1 MLKNVSV
8 ISTYNTDN
16 IAGLEKDFELKKIR
30 RMDFFSKLALKSAVN
45 CLKIADIR
53 LEENKNIG
61 LIVATGYGPVKKT
74 CDFMDSIIDFGDE
87 CASPNA
93 FSSSVH
99 NSALTTISILLNIKG
114 PSLTVSNLDS
124 SFQSALAIAQTW
136 LSCGT
141 ADKVLVGAVD
151 EIHTVAQSII
161 ENNVEVFKDFSNKNV
176 GFGSAFFLLEKS
188 DNNID
193 VNLENKA
200 DNKFYPS
207 CLAMELSKKYSLILD
222 KQDIETIC
230 CDFIK
235 TELSKKYKNVLNV
248 FENDGISNIFTDV
261 DDTTQQEILKTLS
274 SIFSKETVTVNKN
287 FIVDEIFNLFKKN
300 KFINFLTSGSTGIS
314 KQCKH
319 SQDNIKE
326 EVSAVLPLF
335 KDIKRI
341 VCLVPSFHSYGFIFG
356 LQLSKRLNVELIKM
370 PPIPT
375 TDWNNVLQDNDL
387 FVTFPMF
394 LNQLVKLEYK
404 FTKKVTVLTST
415 APCPKETMDGLYDNG
430 VNTLTEIYGA
440 SEAGAIGY
448 RNKSSEGFKL
458 LPCWEPK
465 LNNNTM
471 VSIKRKNSDMEIELP
486 DNVELFE
493 DNRFKPVSRKDNAVQ
508 VAGINVYPN
517 KVKDILCK
525 FENVKEAAVR
535 LSKPEEGN
543 FLKAFIVLKDSNTDK
558 EQFMKNLK
566 VYMKQSLTAHETP
579 KKITLG
585 TELPKTQFGKMK
597 DWQE

>member
-16 IAGLEKDFELKKIR
+16 ITGLEKDFELKKIR

-45 CLKIADIR
+45 CLKIADIS

-61 LIVATGYGPVKKT
+61 LIIATGYGPVKKT

-93 FSSSVH
+93 FSASVH

-114 PSLTVSNLDS
+114 PSLTISNLDS
-124 SFQSALAIAQTW
+124 SFQSALSIAQTW
-136 LSCGT
+136 LSCGM
-141 ADKVLVGAVD
+141 AEKVLVGAVE
-151 EIHTVAQSII
+151 EIHTVAQTVI

-188 DNNID
+188 DNDID
-193 VNLENKA
+193 INLENKV
-200 DNKFYPS
+200 DSKFYPS
-207 CLAMELSKKYSLILD
+207 SFAMDMSKKYSLILD
-222 KQDIETIC
+222 KQDIEAVS

-261 DDTTQQEILKTLS
+261 DDLTKQEILQTLS
-274 SIFSKETVTVNKN
+274 SIFSKESVKINDN
-287 FIVDEIFNLFKKN
+287 FIVDEIFNLFKEN

-394 LNQLVKLEYK
+394 LNQLVKLETK
-404 FTKKVTVLTST
+404 FTKKITILTST
-415 APCPKETMDGLYDNG
+415 APCPKETMDTLYKNG
-430 VNTLTEIYGA
+430 INTLIEIYGA

-448 RNKSSEGFKL
+448 RNKSTEGFKL

-486 DNVELFE
+486 DNIELFE

-517 KVKDILCK
+517 KIKDTLKTFDNVKDI
-525 FENVKEAAVR
+525 VVR
-535 LSKPEEGN
+535 LARQEEGD
-543 FLKAFIVLKDSNTDK
+543 FLKAYIVLKDNSVDK
-558 EQFMKNLK
+558 EQFMKCFK
-566 VYMKQSLTAHETP
+566 IFMKQNLTVHEIP
-579 KKITLG
+579 KKITIG
-585 TELPKTQFGKMK
+585 TEIPRTNFGKLK
-597 DWQE
+597 DW

>member
-1 MLKNVSV
+1 M
-8 ISTYNTDN
+8 
-16 IAGLEKDFELKKIR
+16 AE
-30 RMDFFSKLALKSAVN
+30 
-45 CLKIADIR
+45 
-53 LEENKNIG
+53 
-61 LIVATGYGPVKKT
+61 
-74 CDFMDSIIDFGDE
+74 
-87 CASPNA
+87 
-93 FSSSVH
+93 
-99 NSALTTISILLNIKG
+99 
-114 PSLTVSNLDS
+114 
-124 SFQSALAIAQTW
+124 
-136 LSCGT
+136 
-141 ADKVLVGAVD
+141 KVLVGAVD
-151 EIHTVAQSII
+151 EIHTVAQTVI
-161 ENNVEVFKDFSNKNV
+161 ENNAEVFKDFSNKNV

-188 DNNID
+188 DNDID
-193 VNLENKA
+193 VNLENKV
-200 DNKFYPS
+200 DSKFYPS
-207 CLAMELSKKYSLILD
+207 SFAMDMSKKYSLILD
-222 KQDIETIC
+222 KQDIEAVS

-261 DDTTQQEILKTLS
+261 DDLTKQEILQTLS
-274 SIFSKETVTVNKN
+274 SIFSKESVKINDN
-287 FIVDEIFNLFKKN
+287 FIVDEIFNLFKEN

-394 LNQLVKLEYK
+394 LNQLVKLETK
-404 FTKKVTVLTST
+404 FTKKITILTST
-415 APCPKETMDGLYDNG
+415 APCPKETMDTLYKNG
-430 VNTLTEIYGA
+430 INTLIEIYGA

-448 RNKSSEGFKL
+448 RNKSTEGFKL

-486 DNVELFE
+486 DNIELFE

-517 KVKDILCK
+517 KIKDTLKTFDNVKDI
-525 FENVKEAAVR
+525 VVR
-535 LSKPEEGN
+535 LARQEEGD
-543 FLKAFIVLKDSNTDK
+543 FLKAYIVLKDNSVDK
-558 EQFMKNLK
+558 EQFMKCFK
-566 VYMKQSLTAHETP
+566 IFMKQNLTAHEIP
-579 KKITLG
+579 KKITIG
-585 TELPKTQFGKMK
+585 TEIPRTNFGKLK
-597 DWQE
+597 DW

>member
-16 IAGLEKDFELKKIR
+16 ITGLEKDFELKKIR

-45 CLKIADIR
+45 CLKIADIS

-61 LIVATGYGPVKKT
+61 LIIATGYGPVKKT

-93 FSSSVH
+93 FSASVH

-114 PSLTVSNLDS
+114 PSLTISNLDS
-124 SFQSALAIAQTW
+124 SFQSALSIAQTW
-136 LSCGT
+136 LSCGM
-141 ADKVLVGAVD
+141 AEKVLVGAVD
-151 EIHTVAQSII
+151 EIHTVAQTVI
-161 ENNVEVFKDFSNKNV
+161 ENNAEVFKDFSNKNV

-188 DNNID
+188 DNDID
-193 VNLENKA
+193 VNLENKV
-200 DNKFYPS
+200 DSKFYPS
-207 CLAMELSKKYSLILD
+207 SFAMDMSKKYSLILD
-222 KQDIETIC
+222 KQDIEAVS

-261 DDTTQQEILKTLS
+261 DDLTKQEILQTLS
-274 SIFSKETVTVNKN
+274 SIFSKESVKINDN
-287 FIVDEIFNLFKKN
+287 FIVDEIFNLFKEN

-394 LNQLVKLEYK
+394 LNQLVKLETK
-404 FTKKVTVLTST
+404 FTKKITILTST
-415 APCPKETMDGLYDNG
+415 APCPKETMDTLYKNG
-430 VNTLTEIYGA
+430 INTLIEIYGA

-448 RNKSSEGFKL
+448 RNKSTEGFKL

-486 DNVELFE
+486 DNIELFE

-517 KVKDILCK
+517 KIKDTLKTFDNVKDI
-525 FENVKEAAVR
+525 VVR
-535 LSKPEEGN
+535 LARQEEGD
-543 FLKAFIVLKDSNTDK
+543 FLKAYIVLKDNSVDK
-558 EQFMKNLK
+558 EQFMKCFK
-566 VYMKQSLTAHETP
+566 IFMKQNLTAHEIP
-579 KKITLG
+579 KKITIG
-585 TELPKTQFGKMK
+585 TEIPRTNFGKLK
-597 DWQE
+597 DW